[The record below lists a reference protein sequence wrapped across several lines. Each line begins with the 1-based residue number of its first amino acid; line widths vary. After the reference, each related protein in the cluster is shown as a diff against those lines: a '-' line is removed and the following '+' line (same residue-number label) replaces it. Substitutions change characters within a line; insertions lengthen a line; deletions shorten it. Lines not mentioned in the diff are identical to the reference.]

1 MGPVQ
6 EREPAEAVA
15 AAGLGAMYY
24 VIGHNRSD
32 LWGATREAFAL
43 RGAAADI
50 GDGPATDLLRDAAAE
65 VVERQTGAA
74 RGVNLRDKDAL
85 RAVGLEQVS
94 GVLPVLGQLPP
105 GGAADQVRQWILRDR
120 RRRLPRRRT
129 TSARPTRSVA
139 PSSGPSRRSEPC

>member
-1 MGPVQ
+1 MQ

-43 RGAAADI
+43 KAAAADI
-50 GDGPATDLLRDAAAE
+50 GDGPATDLLREAAAE

-74 RGVNLRDKDAL
+74 GVNLRDKDAL
-85 RAVGLEQVS
+85 RAVGLEQVG
-94 GVLPVLGQLPP
+94 GVLPVLGQLPAE
-105 GGAADQVRQWILRDR
+105 AAEQVRQWILRI
-120 RRRLPRRRT
+120 
-129 TSARPTRSVA
+129 AAGVA
-139 PSSGPSRRSEPC
+139 EASHDVGETEEISGAEQRALDAIRAVLAA